1 MSTPFFDR
9 SQTEIRVRVGTTS
22 DQLRQARRHLRGQ
35 ALDLW
40 ELRHELKM
48 RARRP
53 LQKHPFDIL
62 IGCLSVLLPLL
73 LLAPFASVL
82 PITAPSLVLL
92 VGIALATYVGE
103 WTGGITSLVLTAAA
117 IDLLWIA
124 DEKRFELP
132 RRPDDAIAMVVLL
145 LSGGVLVWL
154 IQETKS
160 RSWQDRQEALA
171 ARAVATALNS
181 IEASAAAHA
190 SGTAGGDRAELYDS
204 LLKAM
209 VGANRAHIGA
219 FLLSEDNGE
228 SFEVAASYGMGGGP
242 QRIEDYAPDF
252 VAQIAQERRARVSMD
267 VDVDERLADSLFE
280 AVGVRSALGVPMIS
294 ADDRLIGVVVTGVLA
309 RHQFSTTEK
318 NRLAALAEK
327 GASILEAVVG
337 YDEREVALQAEVE
350 SRQWYENVILAIPE
364 AVVLASSEDG
374 LISAENDA
382 AIHLLGSLVGQDLN
396 TISGRL
402 SSVDGEP
409 LPPESLPLSLAVSGG
424 EAASG
429 VEFVVERPDGA
440 RIPVLLSVAPV
451 RGHDGGPVHEV
462 VAVFREISALKEAS
476 RLKDEFVSVVSH
488 ELRSPLT
495 PIRGFVQLVARDLT
509 REGGHEPQVKRLESV
524 ASHVDRMTRLV
535 DDLLDVSRLKAGLLE
550 LRRQSTD
557 LREVCREV
565 VNDRMAGGVSHKL
578 VLTGGD
584 APVVGEWD
592 ADRIYQ
598 VIDNLVGNAI
608 KYSPAKAKV
617 TIAVG
622 RDEADDSGW
631 VEVLDQG
638 PGIATEDRD
647 RVFSAFFRTQNA
659 AKSQIAGLG
668 LGLYICH
675 ELIAAHGG
683 TIDVGPA
690 PSGGAA
696 FRVRLPAV

>member
-1 MSTPFFDR
+1 MSTPLLDR
-9 SQTEIRVRVGTTS
+9 SQTEIRIRVTTTG
-22 DQLRQARRHLRGQ
+22 DQLRDARRRLRRWG
-35 ALDLW
+35 ADLW
-40 ELRHELKM
+40 TTRHELM
-48 RARRP
+48 VRARRP
-53 LQKHPFDIL
+53 LRKQPFDIL

-73 LLAPFASVL
+73 LLAPFASLL

-92 VGIALATYVGE
+92 VAVALATYVGDRI
-103 WTGGITSLVLTAAA
+103 GGVTSLSLTVLA
-117 IDLLWIA
+117 IDLFWVG
-124 DEKRFELP
+124 DERRLDLP
-132 RRPDDAIAMVVLL
+132 GNSDEAIALVVVALC
-145 LSGGVLVWL
+145 GGALVWL
-154 IQETKS
+154 IRETKT

-190 SGTAGGDRAELYDS
+190 SGTAGGREDLYVS

-209 VGANRAHIGA
+209 VGANRAHVGA
-219 FLLSEDNGE
+219 FLISGDDGAT
-228 SFEVAASYGMGGGP
+228 FEVAAAYGLGEEAPGV
-242 QRIEDYAPDF
+242 EDVAPAF
-252 VAQIAQERRARVSMD
+252 VRLIAEERRARVSTN
-267 VDVDERLADSLFE
+267 VDGDDRFGDGAFLE
-280 AVGVRSALGVPMIS
+280 VGVRSALGAPMIS

-309 RHQFSTTEK
+309 RHQFTTTET

-337 YDEREVALQAEVE
+337 YDEREQALQVEVE
-350 SRQWYENVILAIPE
+350 RRQWFENVILAIPE

-382 AIHLLGSLVGQDLN
+382 AKHLLGSLVGQDLN

-402 SSVDGEP
+402 SSVDDEP
-409 LPPESLPLSLAVSGG
+409 LPPESLPLSLAASGG

-495 PIRGFVQLVARDLT
+495 PIRGFVQLVARDLSK
-509 REGGHEPQVKRLESV
+509 EGGHESQVERLESV

-550 LRRQSTD
+550 LRRQATD

-565 VNDRMAGGVSHKL
+565 VNDRRAGGASHKL

-608 KYSPAKAKV
+608 KYSPAKAQV

-622 RDEADDSGW
+622 RDAADESGW
-631 VEVLDQG
+631 VEVSDQG

-675 ELIAAHGG
+675 ELIAAHDG

-696 FRVRLPAV
+696 VRVRLPAA